1 MFSCVTLAQ
10 RVPQDHPL
18 REIRQLTGVVLVLLN
33 DEFEAL
39 YSLSGRPSI
48 APEYVLRALLMQAFY

>member
-1 MFSCVTLAQ
+1 VAQ

-48 APEYVLRALLMQAFY
+48 APEYMLRALLMQAFY